1 MFTKYGR
8 NELFTVINGEPKYLR
23 EATSQE
29 VLGVFN
35 DLNNGGNGEILVN
48 IDGQMHTCQILS
60 EVEYTW
66 HTDRLVTDDIAV
78 YDGNMWYYSYRSDD
92 TGAADEFMSDRERF
106 QNGYDHGDNDSKVSA
121 TIVDLL
127 TGNEIEW
134 EFGPDDALELIWEE
148 LTNDVDGE
156 TSDAEVLNF
165 AKKYRLDNNHLANII
180 TERNLATLIRQYRD
194 HRISYE

>member
-8 NELFTVINGEPKYLR
+8 NELFTVINGEPRYLR
-23 EATSQE
+23 EATLQE

-48 IDGQMHTCQILS
+48 IDGQMYTCQIQS

-66 HTDRLVTDDIAV
+66 HTDRLVTDDIAM
-78 YDGNMWYYSYRSDD
+78 YDGGTWYYSYRSDD
-92 TGAADEFMSDRERF
+92 DGADNEFISDRERF
-106 QNGYDHGDNDSKVSA
+106 ERGYDHGDNDSKVSA

-127 TGNEIEW
+127 TGNEFEW
-134 EFGPDDALELIWEE
+134 EFGPNDALELIWKE
-148 LTNDVDGE
+148 LTADVDGE
-156 TSDAEVLNF
+156 TSDAEALNF
-165 AKKYRLDNNHLANII
+165 ARKYRSDNNHLANII